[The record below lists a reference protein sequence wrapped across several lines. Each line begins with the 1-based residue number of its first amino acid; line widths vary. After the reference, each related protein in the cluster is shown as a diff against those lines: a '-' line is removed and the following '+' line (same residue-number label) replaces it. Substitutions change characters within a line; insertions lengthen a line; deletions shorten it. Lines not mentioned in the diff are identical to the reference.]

1 MLTQITNSLWNVV
14 NSSKTYSF
22 EKEPLFVFAILYFA
36 LAKHDVDKADT
47 GDGQKE
53 DSLLLKLLLTCN
65 EVIARESKMMTAF
78 NDVLKGTGLDLKE
91 CLQDLVEFFIHKY
104 TENVLHGEYA
114 QPEEVTQLAYYLLQG
129 QYCEADAIYNPF
141 AGLGSYGLVHNEQ
154 IKADTEDLD
163 YDVSEYYHYYAG
175 EINEDIRLI
184 ARIRL
189 AVSGLK
195 YPESFQVI
203 NEDSLDKNAY
213 DGFTGRW
220 SIIATPPFGMKTAV
234 DHAGKI
240 ARLEEVIVDQF
251 INAKEFHRATYV
263 LPKNICFDK
272 SFSKLR
278 KKLVENN
285 LVDIVAELPSGIFNT
300 SSISTVILVLSKD
313 RHDDDSVL
321 FIDGSLWFKESKTRV
336 LDWEFY
342 FNKVIGYW
350 EENKFD
356 SNEMI
361 PVDNSVLLS
370 RECLLLPGVYLSVNE
385 ELLSGQKMM
394 KLGELI
400 EVCNGEMTD
409 DIEGKVLS
417 TSMFSDDVN
426 LIFKDNVYPV
436 DNLKNHKLYHDTD
449 LVLSFLQDKLKVC
462 KCSRNDRFYANSNQ
476 VPFRL
481 KSPLVYAD
489 YLIYVL
495 LNSPSFKKIAYLVS
509 GTTLRTTRQSLR
521 FILDC
526 PIAIDELEA
535 QERILSKLKDE
546 YTYEKQVEHEAD
558 MQRLGIRTATSDL
571 SHMLGITFD
580 KVGNNISYLL
590 SAELT
595 EDLRE
600 ALCSLNDNFE
610 YMKRFISTVGANFA
624 SSPISTEEIAVNEFI
639 NSYLQSWG
647 NFGNTAFSLNYD
659 SRVLDDTTFCI
670 DKGMMRI
677 LFDTVLDN
685 AYRHGFN
692 KQSSVNNRVV
702 ISSSCAMMN
711 DQEYILITIANN
723 GSPLANDFSLKK
735 YVSRGVYVGNSG
747 RTGLGGNHIFSIV
760 KRHNGY
766 LNVSS
771 SAAWSVIIELLI
783 PVELYSEAEENN
795 FESYGNADKCL

>member
-1 MLTQITNSLWNVV
+1 MLTQICNAVWNVA
-14 NSSKTYSF
+14 NSYKTYSF
-22 EKEPLFVFAILYFA
+22 YDNPLLVFTALYKQYIYSLDCDSESEKHSRLFSDMFMKCSFDEEIFHAF
-36 LAKHDVDKADT
+36 
-47 GDGQKE
+47 E
-53 DSLLLKLLLTCN
+53 EEFKLLNLSK
-65 EVIARESKMMTAF
+65 REDFEEA
-78 NDVLKGTGLDLKE
+78 
-91 CLQDLVEFFIHKY
+91 VEFFVRKY
-104 TENVLHGEYA
+104 SYDTLRGEYV
-114 QPEEVTQLAYYLLQG
+114 QPEEVTRLAYNLLQG
-129 QYCEADAIYNPF
+129 QYCEEDAIYNPF
-141 AGLGSYGLVHNEQ
+141 AGLGSYGIVHNEF
-154 IKADTEDLD
+154 IKANFENIGDDLSD
-163 YDVSEYYHYYAG
+163 YYRYQAG
-175 EINEDIRLI
+175 EINETIGLI
-184 ARIRL
+184 AQLRL
-189 AVSGLK
+189 VASGLM
-195 YPESFQVI
+195 YPESFHLKI
-203 NEDSLDKNAY
+203 EDSLNLDSLNGY
-213 DGFTGRW
+213 TGGW
-220 SIIATPPFGMKTAV
+220 SIIATPPFGMKTTV
-234 DHAGKI
+234 DHTGKI
-240 ARLEEVIVDQF
+240 ARLEELVVDQF
-251 INAKEFHRATYV
+251 IKADGFHRATYV

-272 SFSKLR
+272 SFSELR

-285 LVDIVAELPSGIFNT
+285 LVDIVAELPGSIFNT

-321 FIDGSLWFKESKTRV
+321 FIDGSQWYKEAKTRV
-336 LDWEFY
+336 LDWELY
-342 FNKVIGYW
+342 LDKVVKYW
-350 EENKFD
+350 NENKYD

-361 PVDNSVLLS
+361 PVNSSVILS
-370 RECLLLPGVYLSVNE
+370 RECILLPGIYLFANE
-385 ELLSGQKMM
+385 ELLPGQKMM

-400 EVCNGEMTD
+400 EVCDGETTD
-409 DIEGKVLS
+409 DVEGKVLS

-436 DNLKNHKLYHDTD
+436 ANFKNHKLYHDAD
-449 LVLSFLQDKLKVC
+449 LVLSLLQDKIKIC
-462 KCSRNDRFYANSNQ
+462 KCCRNDRFYANSNQ
-476 VPFRL
+476 VPLRL

-489 YLIYVL
+489 YLIYAL
-495 LNSPSFKKIAYLVS
+495 LNSSSFKKIAYLMS
-509 GTTLRTTRQSLR
+509 GTTLRTIRQSLR

-526 PIAIDELEA
+526 QIIVVDLEA
-535 QERILSKLKDE
+535 QEHILSKLKDE

-590 SAELT
+590 SAELS

-600 ALCSLNDNFE
+600 ALYSLNDNFE

-624 SSPISTEEIAVNEFI
+624 SSPISTEETGVNEFI

-647 NFGNTAFSLNYD
+647 NFGNTAFTLNYD

-670 DKGMMRI
+670 DKGMMRV

-692 KQSSVNNRVV
+692 KKSSVNNRVV

-735 YVSRGVYVGNSG
+735 YVSRGVYLGNSG

-783 PVELYSEAEENN
+783 PVELYCEAEENN